1 MVGQDTLHL
10 ADVNPEYEQLLQA
23 MGGKAPDLGAFPD
36 VYTLRT
42 FIVEAKKNMTATI
55 GKPEG
60 VKEEDI
66 QVPMRDGAEITVRV
80 YSPEKPPS
88 GGSPLIVMFHGG
100 GFVLGGLENEELN
113 CRLFC
118 ERLGFVALNVDYRL
132 APEHVFPTPVNDCWD
147 ALKWAA
153 AHASELNAD
162 PSKGFVVGGISAGG
176 NMAAVCGHLARDEK
190 LSPPLT
196 GLFLSIPALLP
207 KEAVPEKYKSK
218 YLSLEQNKNAA
229 ILSERAIDL
238 FTSNYKPDP
247 ASPLWVPFLW
257 PTGHAHLPPTFFQIC
272 GQDPFRDE
280 GLLFEEILR
289 EECGVKTKLDVYPG
303 LPHSFWSLFPSME
316 VSRRCVEDTV
326 RGVGWLL
333 EQVKGR

>member
-36 VYTLRT
+36 VYTLRA
-42 FIVEAKKNMTATI
+42 FLVEAKKNMTATI

-60 VKEEDI
+60 VKEEDV
-66 QVPMRDGAEITVRV
+66 QVPMRDGAKITVRV
-80 YSPEKPPS
+80 YRPEKPPS
-88 GGSPLIVMFHGG
+88 EGSPLIVM
-100 GFVLGGLENEELN
+100 
-113 CRLFC
+113 LFC

-162 PSKGFVVGGISAGG
+162 PLKGFIVGGISAGG

-207 KEAVPEKYKSK
+207 KEAVPEKYRSK
-218 YLSLEQNKNAA
+218 YLSLEQNKDAA
-229 ILSERAIDL
+229 ILSEKAIDL
-238 FTSNYKPDP
+238 FMSTF
-247 ASPLWVPFLW
+247 APL
-257 PTGHAHLPPTFFQIC
+257 
-272 GQDPFRDE
+272 
-280 GLLFEEILR
+280 LLL
-289 EECGVKTKLDVYPG
+289 
-303 LPHSFWSLFPSME
+303 
-316 VSRRCVEDTV
+316 
-326 RGVGWLL
+326 
-333 EQVKGR
+333 